1 MCHGWSALPIYHYY
15 RYLCGITPIEA
26 GFKKF
31 AVDIVRIEK
40 YGNVSGDINTP
51 YGFIHVEYDKNGE
64 NLTVSH
70 PEYLQAIISDRTRQA
85 FRNISV
91 KSCQ

>member
-1 MCHGWSALPIYHYY
+1 M
-15 RYLCGITPIEA
+15 PIES
-26 GFKKF
+26 GFKTF
-31 AVDIVRIEK
+31 NVDICRLEK
-40 YGNVSGDINTP
+40 FGNVSADITTP
-51 YGFIHVEYDKNGE
+51 HGYIHVEYDKDGE